1 MRHHPSRPRVNGHV
15 TAWDVRLP
23 AATHGCRAQAPDWPR
38 QSSSS
43 KLYLCPRSGIRP
55 SIARRQC
62 RSCGSEPLRA
72 HCSASSPASER
83 CTSQSAVYSFGTLR
97 VRCATHASRSA
108 PRRAEEG
115 GLMSALRTRVAGV
128 RRCAEARRRAW
139 RRAWRRARRR
149 RGAGEAGGGGGRQH
163 GAVSGWPAQLASHVI
178 EGWPQL
184 AHAELLAPCCGVEE
198 ELVAQHAAHQL
209 VLLPALDE

>member
-1 MRHHPSRPRVNGHV
+1 MAHGGSRGGVGLSQPSDPSWRPALGRVTGHV

-108 PRRAEEG
+108 PRRADEG

-128 RRCAEARRRAW
+128 RRCVPRQGAGRGEG
-139 RRAWRRARRR
+139 

-163 GAVSGWPAQLASHVI
+163 GALSGWPAQLAAHVI
-178 EGWPQL
+178 EGWP
-184 AHAELLAPCCGVEE
+184 
-198 ELVAQHAAHQL
+198 
-209 VLLPALDE
+209 

>member
-1 MRHHPSRPRVNGHV
+1 MAHRMKRVPSFRSGPSWRLGARVNHGHV

-108 PRRAEEG
+108 PRRVDEG
-115 GLMSALRTRVAGV
+115 GLISALRAQGAGV
-128 RRCAEARRRAW
+128 RVCAKSRHRVG
-139 RRAWRRARRR
+139 RRARRR
-149 RGAGEAGGGGGRQH
+149 RGRRRQ
-163 GAVSGWPAQLASHVI
+163 GALSGWPAQLAAHVI
-178 EGWPQL
+178 EGGAQL

-198 ELVAQHAAHQL
+198 
-209 VLLPALDE
+209 

>member
-1 MRHHPSRPRVNGHV
+1 MAHRMKRVPSFRSGPSWRLGARLNHGHG

-108 PRRAEEG
+108 PRRADEG

-128 RRCAEARRRAW
+128 RRCVPRRGVERGVGRGVGRGAG
-139 RRAWRRARRR
+139 
-149 RGAGEAGGGGGRQH
+149 RGAGEVQARQAAAAGGSTVRF
-163 GAVSGWPAQLASHVI
+163 PAGLRSS
-178 EGWPQL
+178 
-184 AHAELLAPCCGVEE
+184 
-198 ELVAQHAAHQL
+198 
-209 VLLPALDE
+209 LPT

>member
-1 MRHHPSRPRVNGHV
+1 MLYGLKRDVIRDDTRPGGRACRALAEMRSTGHV

-23 AATHGCRAQAPDWPR
+23 AATHGCKAQALDWPR

-55 SIARRQC
+55 SIVRRQC

-108 PRRAEEG
+108 PRRADEG
-115 GLMSALRTRVAGV
+115 GLMSALRTRACSRQQACG
-128 RRCAEARRRAW
+128 EARTQAQ
-139 RRAWRRARRR
+139 AQ
-149 RGAGEAGGGGGRQH
+149 GEAGGGGR
-163 GAVSGWPAQLASHVI
+163 GAARRAFRLA
-178 EGWPQL
+178 
-184 AHAELLAPCCGVEE
+184 C
-198 ELVAQHAAHQL
+198 AARC
-209 VLLPALDE
+209 PRS

>member
-1 MRHHPSRPRVNGHV
+1 MMIHGLWRPTSHWRVWRAELSQRCAVHRSSGHV

-23 AATHGCRAQAPDWPR
+23 AATHGCKAQALDWPR

-55 SIARRQC
+55 SSVRRQC

-108 PRRAEEG
+108 PRRADEG
-115 GLMSALRTRVAGV
+115 GLMSALRTRACSRQQACG
-128 RRCAEARRRAW
+128 EARTQAQ
-139 RRAWRRARRR
+139 AQ
-149 RGAGEAGGGGGRQH
+149 GEAGGGGR
-163 GAVSGWPAQLASHVI
+163 GAARRAFRLA
-178 EGWPQL
+178 
-184 AHAELLAPCCGVEE
+184 C
-198 ELVAQHAAHQL
+198 AARC
-209 VLLPALDE
+209 PRS

>member
-1 MRHHPSRPRVNGHV
+1 MATGVLRAQAQRFRRDMRSTGHV

-23 AATHGCRAQAPDWPR
+23 AATHGCKAQALDWPR

-55 SIARRQC
+55 SIVRRQC

-108 PRRAEEG
+108 PRRADEG
-115 GLMSALRTRVAGV
+115 GLMSALRTRDCSRQQACG
-128 RRCAEARRRAW
+128 EARTQAQ
-139 RRAWRRARRR
+139 AQ
-149 RGAGEAGGGGGRQH
+149 GEAGGGGR
-163 GAVSGWPAQLASHVI
+163 GAARRAFRLA
-178 EGWPQL
+178 
-184 AHAELLAPCCGVEE
+184 C
-198 ELVAQHAAHQL
+198 AARS
-209 VLLPALDE
+209 PRS